1 MKGFLAFPILL
12 LLLFSTPVNAH
23 FATGLEAYNSGDYAT
38 AIKEWKPLAEKGMV
52 DAQFNLAWMH
62 YFGKG
67 VKRSYTTAAKWFQL
81 AAEQEGTKMKALPV
95 ITILFC
101 MVLAI
106 VGCAGSGTGNVS
118 GPTPLSSEWKD
129 TAYEALSD
137 CQREAPG
144 ISHILDVKYAWF
156 LIMGSRDEVK
166 TMKSCMKSRYD
177 WVEILPPKA
186 IPNVM
191 APPR

>member
-1 MKGFLAFPILL
+1 
-12 LLLFSTPVNAH
+12 
-23 FATGLEAYNSGDYAT
+23 
-38 AIKEWKPLAEKGMV
+38 
-52 DAQFNLAWMH
+52 
-62 YFGKG
+62 
-67 VKRSYTTAAKWFQL
+67 
-81 AAEQEGTKMKALPV
+81 MKALPV

-118 GPTPLSSEWKD
+118 GPTPLSSEWTD
-129 TAYEALSD
+129 IALESLSD
-137 CQREAPG
+137 CRREAPG
-144 ISHILDVKYAWF
+144 SSFILDTKYARF
-156 LIMGSRDEVK
+156 LIQGSRDEVK
-166 TMKSCMKSRYD
+166 TMKSCLKSRYG